1 MELVIATKNKK
12 KIEEIRRITS
22 DMNIKIL
29 TLDDFPNFPE
39 VIEDGLSFRENAAKK
54 SLAAAKYTGKA
65 SLSDDSGLE
74 VYTLGGAPGVFSARF
89 AGEGATDSENVRK
102 LLEMM
107 KDMDNKERKAR
118 FVCCIALT
126 THDFITYF
134 FEGTVN
140 GSIIREPRGVNGFG
154 YDPVFVPEGEHKTFA
169 EMSDMEKDAISHRGR
184 ALFKLRE
191 FLKARIIK

>member
-29 TLDDFPNFPE
+29 TPDDFPEFPD
-39 VIEDGLSFRENAAKK
+39 VIEDGLSFSENAAKK

-74 VYTLGGAPGVFSARF
+74 VYALGGKPGVFSARF
-89 AGEGATDSENVRK
+89 AGEGATDSENVKK
-102 LLEMM
+102 LLDKM
-107 KDMDNKERKAR
+107 KDIDDKDRKAR

-126 THDFITYF
+126 THDFKTYF

-154 YDPVFVPEGEHKTFA
+154 YDPVFVPEGKLKTFA
-169 EMSDMEKDAISHRGR
+169 EMSDLEKDAISHRGS

-191 FLKARIIK
+191 FLKAGIVK